1 MSLLLLFYLKNELNQ
16 VHSLNFKNKTYFER
30 THFLVTSKLLIVSM
44 SELYDFERI
53 HFLVTSKQSGIF
65 PFTIKIIYNYY

>member
-30 THFLVTSKLLIVSM
+30 THFLVTSKLIGCVVLFNRN
-44 SELYDFERI
+44 FERT
-53 HFLVTSKQSGIF
+53 HFLVTSKLS
-65 PFTIKIIYNYY
+65 TSKLC